1 VTARRG
7 TPHPETVPGEGRGEA
22 SSDTTGDDRGRVYRD
37 DATGL
42 WVFRASGLGG
52 CETALIHAARGEY
65 AAPPPEKMQVKFDE
79 GHVAEPVIL
88 ARMVEDKGVKLAV
101 PGGPVGKM
109 AGVGVS
115 HGQFTVEIPVGKTA
129 LIRGHMDGIG
139 LVENGRRFNVGAPKG
154 TGRGVEFVVEAKA
167 FGVSYFDK
175 AAKHATKGI
184 LRPTWLNDF
193 PYYAMQASIYM
204 HGTGLPLLFAVAR
217 KDDAGLVTEDSEVLY
232 GWLDVAPISLAKIKA
247 KVTRV
252 LRVAESGDEVVC
264 KTVQYPCPFYDLHDD
279 KPDASEGAVDLGDD
293 AELGLE
299 LTGYM
304 EAVEESKLWDDRKKE
319 RKKALDAILADR
331 GAELVKYGQLLV
343 KRTVSTV
350 EESTRVVKAHN
361 RTTITVTQLEG

>member
-1 VTARRG
+1 MTA
-7 TPHPETVPGEGRGEA
+7 TDDV
-22 SSDTTGDDRGRVYRD
+22 TGDDRGRVYREP
-37 DATGL
+37 ATGL

-65 AAPPPEKMQVKFDE
+65 AAPPPASMQVKFDE

-88 ARMVEDKGVKLAV
+88 GRMVEDKGVKLAV
-101 PGGPVGKM
+101 PGGPVGRM

-115 HGQFTVEIPVGKTA
+115 HGQFTVEIGVGKSA

-154 TGRGVEFVVEAKA
+154 TGRGAEFVVEAKA
-167 FGVSYFDK
+167 FGESYFAK
-175 AAKHATKGI
+175 AKRHAVKGV
-184 LRPTWLNDF
+184 LRPDWLDEF

-217 KDDAGLVTEDSEVLY
+217 KNDDGIVTGDSEVLY
-232 GWLDVAPISLAKIKA
+232 GWVDVAPVSLAKIKA

-252 LRVAESGDEVVC
+252 LRVAESGDEVAC
-264 KTVQYPCPFYDLHDD
+264 KTVQYPCPYFELHDD
-279 KPDASEGAVDLGDD
+279 KPDASEGAVDLGADS
-293 AELGLE
+293 ELGLAVE
-299 LTGYM
+299 VYM
-304 EAVEESKLWDDRKKE
+304 EASDQAKTWDQAKREAKQN
-319 RKKALDAILADR
+319 LDAILADR

-361 RTTITVTQLEG
+361 RTVITVTQMEV